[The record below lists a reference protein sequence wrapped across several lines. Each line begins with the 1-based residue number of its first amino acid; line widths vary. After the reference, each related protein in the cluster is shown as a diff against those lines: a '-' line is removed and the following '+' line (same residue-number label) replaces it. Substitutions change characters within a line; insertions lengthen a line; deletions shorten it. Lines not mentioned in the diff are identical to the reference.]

1 MGLFDFLK
9 KKTDQTTHAPINK
22 IDISKTLIQD
32 VTLQMVSMRVISDP
46 MMKFLYDDKGI
57 LDRLFH
63 EHTTDKEFLA
73 IKQQSEFNYLFVC
86 GMHAF
91 GAGIF
96 VTAMQPKLEKAV
108 SDYSTEDVSMI
119 ISTLFEH
126 DAYEVGLATLGLSVE
141 SNNKKVFDK
150 IIITAIESAM
160 ANAPKTY
167 MTSAIIKQLM
177 QTLFNAGVTVVMR

>member
-9 KKTDQTTHAPINK
+9 KKTDQTTHAPTNK

-96 VTAMQPKLEKAV
+96 VTAMQPKLEKAPSISMGTISLCLFVPFLLEFLLYYIFYIFAPKNNTLKMALLVVLSLV
-108 SDYSTEDVSMI
+108 SDTKIEIFFV
-119 ISTLFEH
+119 F
-126 DAYEVGLATLGLSVE
+126 
-141 SNNKKVFDK
+141 SNSNPSF
-150 IIITAIESAM
+150 
-160 ANAPKTY
+160 
-167 MTSAIIKQLM
+167 
-177 QTLFNAGVTVVMR
+177 